1 MSYLNDNVSSRDKDH
16 LTKIPTPEHENSFFE
31 LLVRVVQ
38 DTPKT
43 YRLLLLPL
51 AAPIPHTNTQVESKF
66 LVLKTS
72 CISDLGLRDPL

>member
-31 LLVRVVQ
+31 LLVRAVQ

-43 YRLLLLPL
+43 LSAIAIALGC
-51 AAPIPHTNTQVESKF
+51 PHPAHKHTGGK
-66 LVLKTS
+66 
-72 CISDLGLRDPL
+72 